1 MGGDITQEMIRRR
14 AEHNDCILYTLEVK
28 HLLLTI
34 YHCEYKKSMVYGRSR
49 PDRFHGKGRKS
60 VYHHSTIW

>member
-28 HLLLTI
+28 HLLSI
-34 YHCEYKKSMVYGRSR
+34 YHCEYEKSMVYGRSR
-49 PDRFHGKGRKS
+49 PDRFHWKGKKKMCH
-60 VYHHSTIW
+60 YHSTIW